1 MSVEIVKVDSN
12 KLKKKFI
19 DLPHNLYK
27 GDPNYVP
34 ELYLSVKD
42 LLSPTK
48 NPFFK
53 HSEAELFLASRNGKW
68 VGRIAA
74 IHNKRYNEYHNSNI
88 GFFGFFDSID
98 DQQVA
103 NSLLDT
109 ANEWLKSRGLKEI
122 HGPTNFTTND
132 TAGILIDGFDGPP
145 VFQMTYNKEYYPKLV
160 TNHGFKKEMDLF
172 AYFIPTDGVNEKSL
186 KLLGMMQERLK
197 SQGITFRNMTKKSM
211 KNDLANIK
219 RIYRSAWEKN
229 WGFVPPT
236 DEEYDHLAEGLK
248 LLIDFR
254 YLFIAEKAGEMIGF
268 GAGVP
273 DVNEI
278 IINFKKGRLFPFNIF
293 KLLFGKKNSKVIR
306 IILLGV
312 LEEYRKSGIAGVFFG
327 NFIKAA
333 REYGL
338 KGGEASWV
346 LENNIEMVKA
356 AANLNGQKY
365 RTYRIYSKDID

>member
-1 MSVEIVKVDSN
+1 MNVEIIKVDN
-12 KLKKKFI
+12 KKLKKTFI
-19 DLPHNLYK
+19 DLPHTLYK

-34 ELYLSVKD
+34 ELYLSMKD
-42 LLSPTK
+42 LLSEEK

-53 HSEAELFLASRNGKW
+53 HSEVELFLASNGDKW

-74 IHNKRYNEYHNSNI
+74 IHNRRYNEYHDSNI

-98 DQQVA
+98 DQEVA
-103 NSLLDT
+103 NQLLDT
-109 ANEWLKSRGLKEI
+109 ATQWVKNKGLDEI

-132 TAGILIDGFDGPP
+132 TAGLLVDGFDAPP
-145 VFQMTYNKEYYPKLV
+145 VFQMTYNKRFYPQLV
-160 TNHGFKKEMDLF
+160 SNYGFTKEMDLF
-172 AYFIPTDGVNEKSL
+172 AYFIPTQGVNEKSL
-186 KLLGMMQERLK
+186 KLLSIMQERLK
-197 SQGITFRNMTKKSM
+197 NQGITFRTMTKKSM

-219 RIYRSAWEKN
+219 KIYRSAWEKN

-254 YLFIAEKAGEMIGF
+254 YLFIAEKNGEMIGF

-278 IINFKKGRLFPFNIF
+278 IINFKKGRLLPFNIF
-293 KLLFGKKNSKVIR
+293 KLLFGKKNTKVIR

-312 LEEYRKSGIAGVFFG
+312 LEQYRKSGIAGVFFG

-333 REYGL
+333 RENGL

-346 LENNIEMVKA
+346 LENNVEMVKA
-356 AANLNGQKY
+356 AENLNGQRY
-365 RTYRIYSKDID
+365 RTYRIYSKKID